1 MINSK
6 DYKFVL
12 LIYLFLVLKQLQ
24 NTLISFEVF
33 SDTSP
38 LPRYKYHRSLLD
50 WFMEGTVQNSL
61 LHECPFKDCDIII
74 GGNVSDKIKLQLFG
88 SKAPIT
94 NVTFSDLRKGKNV

>member
-1 MINSK
+1 
-6 DYKFVL
+6 
-12 LIYLFLVLKQLQ
+12 
-24 NTLISFEVF
+24 
-33 SDTSP
+33 
-38 LPRYKYHRSLLD
+38 
-50 WFMEGTVQNSL
+50 MEGTVQNSL